1 MIRRHLLLALLL
13 LASPAFA
20 QNAPNPPPAAPA
32 EAHALTADD
41 LRVWF
46 DGMMPWLLQR
56 GDLAGAVVSVVKDGQ
71 LLFAHGYGYADVEK
85 RVPVDP
91 AMTLFRIG
99 SISKLFTWTSV
110 MQQVEQGK
118 LDLDK
123 DVNLYIDFKIPDAFG
138 KPITLRNLM
147 THTAG
152 FEEAGKDL
160 FPPSTS
166 MLMPLS
172 DYMKTHL
179 PARAYPPGEVISYSN
194 YGAGLAAYI
203 VERVSGKK
211 FDDYVEQ
218 EVYARAGMTQ
228 STFRQPLPANL
239 APSMSKGYRLGSG
252 RPFPFEVVGAAPV
265 GAMSASGTDMA
276 KFMIAHLNAFRGV
289 GAPGTNDRPLLKQET
304 VARMYTV
311 NKPLAPGFIGMAL
324 GFYQEDR
331 NGKRIVG
338 HGGNMPVFHSDLH
351 LLPDDNVG
359 LFVSFNTTGVGD
371 VTGPFRLALLRE
383 FLDRYYPAPLPD
395 EPTLSTAA
403 EHAQVVAGYYS
414 NSRAGVASWTR
425 LSQIMRP
432 SQLTVNPDNTISFA
446 GVTAFSGSPKK
457 WREVAPFV
465 WREVN
470 GRSRLAVLRDEAGAP
485 TMVVDDD
492 GLPVYVWLRSTFAT
506 GPNVLPLIQAA
517 IAVLV
522 AAVLSWPVLALLR
535 RHYGGTQR
543 LVGRDLLLYRAS
555 RVACIVLLLFVAGW
569 WGVLNRAFGVNF
581 MLSDSA
587 WYFWTVRLIGIVA
600 LVGTAFLVARA
611 GRIWTDAQFGW
622 WGRISNSV
630 IALAALVIVWAAFA
644 YNLLAFGLQY

>member
-1 MIRRHLLLALLL
+1 MRSLLLALLL
-13 LASPAFA
+13 LASPAVA
-20 QNAPNPPPAAPA
+20 QNAPSPTQAAPA

-46 DGMMPWLLQR
+46 DGMMPWLLAR

-71 LLFAHGYGYADVEK
+71 VLFARGYGYADVEK
-85 RVPVDP
+85 RTPVDP
-91 AMTLFRIG
+91 ATTLFRIG

-123 DVNLYIDFKIPDAFG
+123 DINSYLDFKIPDAFG
-138 KPITLRNLM
+138 KPITLRNIM

-152 FEEAGKDL
+152 FEEASKDL
-160 FPPSTS
+160 FPPNTS
-166 MLMPLS
+166 MLMPLG
-172 DYMKTHL
+172 DYMKTHI

-203 VERVSGKK
+203 VERISGKQ

-218 EVYARAGMTQ
+218 EIYARAGMTQ
-228 STFRQPLPANL
+228 ATFRQPLPEKL
-239 APSMSKGYRLGSG
+239 QPFMSKGYRVASG
-252 RPFPFEVVGAAPV
+252 KPFPFEVVGAAPV

-289 GAPGTNDRPLLKQET
+289 ADKPLLKQET

-395 EPTLSTAA
+395 EPTLPTAA
-403 EHAQVVAGYYS
+403 EHARVVAGYYS
-414 NSRAGVASWTR
+414 NSRAGVAGWTR
-425 LSQIMRP
+425 LMQIMRP
-432 SQLTVNPDNTISFA
+432 SQLSVNPDNTISFSA
-446 GVTAFSGSPKK
+446 VTAFGGSAKK

-470 GRSRLAVLRDEAGAP
+470 GRSRVAVLRDEAGAP
-485 TMVVDDD
+485 TILADDD
-492 GLPVYVWLRSTFAT
+492 GLPVYVYLHSSFAT
-506 GPNVLPLIQAA
+506 GPNALPLIQAA
-517 IAVLV
+517 IAVLLV
-522 AAVLSWPVLALLR
+522 AALSWPVNALVR
-535 RHYGGTQR
+535 RHYGGTLR
-543 LVGRDLLLYRAS
+543 LEGRDLLLYRAA
-555 RVACIVLLLFVAGW
+555 RVACIVSLLFAAGW
-569 WGVLNRAFGVNF
+569 WAVLNHAFGINF

-587 WYFWTVRLIGIVA
+587 WFFWIVRLIGVIGLA
-600 LVGTAFLVARA
+600 GTALLLWRAATTWRDAR
-611 GRIWTDAQFGW
+611 FGW

-630 IALAALVIVWAAFA
+630 IALAALVIIWASFA
-644 YNLLAFGLQY
+644 YNLLSTGLQY